1 MASER
6 GTIPRTAG
14 TDQQPT
20 WMEPTAPSAR
30 RMPSAPRERKPAL
43 AALAVLLV
51 ALGALGSGFLVLDS
65 GHRVGAIEITESLGA
80 GQQIPLSA
88 MREVE
93 IASDSGVSYVPW
105 ADEAQ
110 VARVF
115 AATAIPAGTLLTAAM
130 TAGSDKVA
138 DSDAQVGLSL
148 KEGQAPAG
156 LQIGD
161 TVQALAVGA
170 ATGCGSTTGEA
181 LGNGV
186 VTSVSGGA
194 AGDGTES
201 VTLAV
206 PVGAN
211 ATQLACAAASSQVA
225 VILMPANS
233 GDGGS
238 G

>member
-6 GTIPRTAG
+6 GTISRNAVG
-14 TDQQPT
+14 DQPA

-30 RMPSAPRERKPAL
+30 RMPGAPRERKPAL

-65 GHRVGAIEITESLGA
+65 GHRVGAIEIVDSLGA

-93 IASDSGVSYVPW
+93 IASNSGVSYVSWVDAP
-105 ADEAQ
+105 Q

-130 TAGSDKVA
+130 TAGSDKLA

-170 ATGCGSTTGEA
+170 ATGCGVTVGEA
-181 LGNGV
+181 LGTGQ
-186 VTSVSGGA
+186 VTSVSGEVE
-194 AGDGTES
+194 GDGTDS

-206 PVGAN
+206 PVGQD
-211 ATQLACAAASSQVA
+211 ATQLACAAASSEVA
-225 VILMPANS
+225 VILMPANAS
-233 GDGGS
+233 G
-238 G
+238 

>member
-6 GTIPRTAG
+6 GTIPRGAG
-14 TDQQPT
+14 IDQQPA

-51 ALGALGSGFLVLDS
+51 ALGALGSGFLVLSS
-65 GHRVGAIEITESLGA
+65 GHRVGAIEITQSLGA

-105 ADEAQ
+105 ADAAQ

-115 AATAIPAGTLLTAAM
+115 AATAIPADTLLTAAM
-130 TAGSDKVA
+130 TAGSDKVTN
-138 DSDAQVGLSL
+138 SDEQVGLSL
-148 KEGQAPAG
+148 KQGQAPAG

-161 TVQALAVGA
+161 TVQALVVGA
-170 ATGCGSTTGEA
+170 AAGCGVTTGEA
-181 LGNGV
+181 LGTGE
-186 VTSVSGGA
+186 VTSVSGGTS
-194 AGDGTES
+194 GDGNES
-201 VTLAV
+201 LTLAV
-206 PVGAN
+206 PVGQD
-211 ATQLACAAASSQVA
+211 ATQLACAAADSQVA